1 MRRKGT
7 KLMLRLALLVIL
19 VPLAGAMAKD
29 RGGDFEACGKG
40 QVEVAR
46 KAADFHGEEM
56 IRRLIAADLLRAKKE
71 EAEGDADEC
80 LEALDHANKLIAG
93 QY

>member
-1 MRRKGT
+1 MH
-7 KLMLRLALLVIL
+7 RLAVFLML
-19 VPLAGAMAKD
+19 VPLAGAAAKD

-40 QVEVAR
+40 QVEVAQ
-46 KAADFHGEEM
+46 KAADFHGEER
-56 IRRLIAADLLRAKKE
+56 IRRLIAADILRAKKE

>member
-1 MRRKGT
+1 MH
-7 KLMLRLALLVIL
+7 RLVLIL
-19 VPLAGAMAKD
+19 VLISFADAAARD
-29 RGGDFEACGKG
+29 SGGDFDTCTKG
-40 QVEVAR
+40 QIEVAK
-46 KAADFHGEEM
+46 KASEYEGDDR
-56 IRRLIAADLLRAKKE
+56 IKRLIEADLTRAKKE

>member
-1 MRRKGT
+1 MY
-7 KLMLRLALLVIL
+7 RLAILLIL
-19 VPLAGAMAKD
+19 VPLAGAATKD
-29 RGGDFEACGKG
+29 RGGDFDACEKG
-40 QVEVAR
+40 QTEVAK
-46 KAADFHGEEM
+46 KAADFHGEARM
-56 IRRLIAADLLRAKKE
+56 KQLIQADLTRSRKE